1 MDIIV
6 DDPRRITVGYVGEP
20 GDRTFL
26 LEVEDERQRVQFLL
40 EKAQVAGIGDLLG
53 QLLARIGDRP
63 PTDWDRDAMA
73 LAPPFQPIW
82 RVGAIAAGLDPEAR
96 RFVLE
101 LTEFVPDADEDEVE
115 GRTARLGCDQDQAR
129 RLAAHA
135 AAIVGEGRP
144 RCRLC
149 GRPVERDGTHVCPAR
164 NGHGPL
170 TV

>member
-1 MDIIV
+1 MDIVV

-40 EKAQVAGIGDLLG
+40 EKAQVAGIGD
-53 QLLARIGDRP
+53 RP
-63 PTDWDRDAMA
+63 PTEWDRDAMA

-96 RFVLE
+96 RFVIE
-101 LTEFVPDADEDEVE
+101 LTEFVPDDDVE

-135 AAIVGEGRP
+135 AAIVDEGRP

>member
-1 MDIIV
+1 MDIVV
-6 DDPRRITVGYVGEP
+6 DDPRRITVGYVGQP

-40 EKAQVAGIGDLLG
+40 EKAQVAGIGELLG
-53 QLLARIGDRP
+53 QLLARLGDRP

-101 LTEFVPDADEDEVE
+101 LTEFVPEDDVE
-115 GRTARLGCDQDQAR
+115 GRTARLGAAHDQAR

-135 AAIVGEGRP
+135 AAIVDEGRP

-149 GRPVERDGTHVCPAR
+149 GRPV
-164 NGHGPL
+164 
-170 TV
+170 

>member
-1 MDIIV
+1 MDIV
-6 DDPRRITVGYVGEP
+6 VEDPKRITVGYIGEP

-40 EKAQVAGIGDLLG
+40 EKAQVSGLAELLE

-63 PTDWDRDAMA
+63 PTDWDRAAMA
-73 LAPPFQPIW
+73 LAPPFRPIW
-82 RVGAIAAGLDPEAR
+82 RVGAIATGLDPEAR
-96 RFVLE
+96 RFVIE
-101 LTEFVPDADEDEVE
+101 LSEFVPDEDAE
-115 GRTARLGCDQDQAR
+115 GRSARLGCDQDQAR

-135 AAIVGEGRP
+135 RAIVGEGRP

-149 GRPVERDGTHVCPAR
+149 GRPVERDGTHVCPAT

>member
-1 MDIIV
+1 MDITV
-6 DDPRRITVGYVGEP
+6 DDPSRITVGYVGEP
-20 GDRTFL
+20 GDRMFL

-40 EKAQVAGIGDLLG
+40 EKAQVAGIGDLFG

-73 LAPPFQPIW
+73 LAPPFQPVW

-101 LTEFVPDADEDEVE
+101 LTEFVAEEEGEGE

-135 AAIVGEGRP
+135 AAIVAEGRP

-149 GRPVERDGTHVCPAR
+149 GRPVERDGSHVCPAR

>member
-1 MDIIV
+1 MDIVV
-6 DDPRRITVGYVGEP
+6 DDPRRITVGYVGQP

-40 EKAQVAGIGDLLG
+40 EKAQVAGIGELLG
-53 QLLARIGDRP
+53 QLLARLGDRP

-101 LTEFVPDADEDEVE
+101 LTEFVPE
-115 GRTARLGCDQDQAR
+115 
-129 RLAAHA
+129 
-135 AAIVGEGRP
+135 AAIGDEGRP

>member
-1 MDIIV
+1 MTDITV
-6 DDPRRITVGYVGEP
+6 DDPRRITVGYVGVP

-40 EKAQVAGIGDLLG
+40 EKAQVAGLGELLE

-73 LAPPFQPIW
+73 LAPPFQPLW
-82 RVGAIAAGLDPEAR
+82 RVGAIGAGLDPEAR
-96 RFVLE
+96 RFLLE
-101 LTEFVPDADEDEVE
+101 LTEFVPEGDADPA
-115 GRTARLGCDQDQAR
+115 TARLGLDPDQAR

-135 AAIVGEGRP
+135 AAVVREGRP

-149 GRPVERDGTHVCPAR
+149 GRPVDPDGHVCPAT